1 MKKIRLQFIGSGKH
15 AMMLKQ
21 LIISEGYE
29 FVGFFDENRKK
40 IKKSILGRLEDL
52 KFE

>member
-1 MKKIRLQFIGSGKH
+1 MKKNKIAIIGSGKH

-29 FVGFFDENRKK
+29 FVGFLMKIEKNKK
-40 IKKSILGRLEDL
+40 KYFR
-52 KFE
+52 